1 MISSIKDFELIWT
14 QEFDKTQK
22 VLKHLSDKSLSQT
35 VSPGGRTL
43 GRLAW
48 HVVSTLPEMM
58 GQTGLTIT
66 GPGEKDP
73 VPGTVREIR
82 QAYERAGLSVLEE
95 VKSKWTDATLQATDA
110 MYGQVWKRG
119 YTLMA
124 LIFHQIHHRGQMTVL
139 MRQAGLP
146 VPGLYGP
153 AREEWAQ
160 WGMPVPEL

>member
-1 MISSIKDFELIWT
+1 MISSIKDFDLVWS

-22 VLKHLSDKSLSQT
+22 VLKHLSDRSLTQA
-35 VSPGGRTL
+35 VIPDGRTL

-48 HVVSTLPEMM
+48 HLARTIPEMM
-58 GQTGLTIT
+58 NQTGLLVE
-66 GPGEKDP
+66 GPGEEDP
-73 VPGTVREIR
+73 VPASVREIR
-82 QAYERAGLSVLEE
+82 QAYEKAGLSVLEQ
-95 VKSKWTDATLQATDA
+95 VKSNWTDATLQITDP

-119 YTLMA
+119 YTLAA

-160 WGMPVPEL
+160 WGMPVPAI

>member
-1 MISSIKDFELIWT
+1 MI
-14 QEFDKTQK
+14 
-22 VLKHLSDKSLSQT
+22 
-35 VSPGGRTL
+35 
-43 GRLAW
+43 
-48 HVVSTLPEMM
+48 
-58 GQTGLTIT
+58 GQTGLTIA
-66 GPGEKDP
+66 GPTDQDP

-82 QAYERAGLSVLEE
+82 QAYEKAGLSLLEE
-95 VKSKWTDATLQATDA
+95 VKSKWTDASLQATDA

-119 YTLMA
+119 YTLTA
-124 LIFHQIHHRGQMTVL
+124 LVL

>member
-1 MISSIKDFELIWT
+1 MISSIKDFDLIWA

-22 VLKHLSDKSLSQT
+22 VLKHLSDKSLAQE
-35 VSPGGRTL
+35 VEPGGRTL

-48 HVVSTLPEMM
+48 HLVLTIPEMM
-58 GQTGLTIT
+58 HLAGLKIS
-66 GPGEKDP
+66 GPAENTP
-73 VPGTVREIR
+73 VPSTVREIR
-82 QAYERAGLSVLEE
+82 QAYESVGLSVAAA
-95 VKSKWTDATLQATDA
+95 VKTHWSDATLQVTDP

-119 YTLMA
+119 YTLAA

-160 WGMPVPEL
+160 WGMKVPEI